1 MAQGF
6 RVGAFIFLALL
17 VAGCGAEEK
26 KARASA
32 VVEHY
37 FQAVKTNDP
46 DRAMTFF
53 AKRFFETRSPA
64 GWKADFRLITAR
76 LGPLQSY
83 SRRGWN
89 WRTDFVPPASG
100 TEVTLEYEV
109 RYAKHPAIETFVV
122 HKPFT
127 RNEYQIVNHSIA
139 SEGLLTQPAR

>member
-32 VVEHY
+32 VAEGY
-37 FQAVKTNDP
+37 LKAVKDK
-46 DRAMTFF
+46 DLDKAMSFF
-53 AKRFFETRSPA
+53 AKAYFETRSPT
-64 GWKADFRLITAR
+64 GWKADQRLNTTR

-83 SRRGWN
+83 SLTSWS
-89 WRTDFVPPASG
+89 WRTDFVPPDSG
-100 TEVTLEYEV
+100 THVTLEYDV
-109 RYAKHPAIETFVV
+109 KYAKHSAVESFLLL
-122 HKPFT
+122 KPFT
-127 RNEYQIVNHSIA
+127 RHEYKIMSHSIA